1 MIIGFV
7 GFIGSGKDTAA
18 DYLVNFHGFRRDSFA
33 STLKDAV
40 ANVFGWDRTL
50 LEGRTKESREW
61 REQVDS
67 WWAERLKMPNLTPRL
82 MLQIWGTEVCRNGFH
97 NDIWIASLENKIR
110 KTHDNIV
117 ITDVRFTNEI
127 KAIKNA
133 GGKVFRIK
141 RGPDPDWFDDAI
153 NFNQGPTNMTW
164 ALSKMRLDQCKV
176 HASESSWV
184 GNKHIDT
191 EIDNNGSID
200 DLYNQ
205 LRSQVEDPLGAIER
219 PLYVGLSDS

>member
-1 MIIGFV
+1 
-7 GFIGSGKDTAA
+7 
-18 DYLVNFHGFRRDSFA
+18 
-33 STLKDAV
+33 
-40 ANVFGWDRTL
+40 
-50 LEGRTKESREW
+50 
-61 REQVDS
+61 
-67 WWAERLKMPNLTPRL
+67 
-82 MLQIWGTEVCRNGFH
+82 
-97 NDIWIASLENKIR
+97 
-110 KTHDNIV
+110 
-117 ITDVRFTNEI
+117 
-127 KAIKNA
+127 
-133 GGKVFRIK
+133 
-141 RGPDPDWFDDAI
+141 
-153 NFNQGPTNMTW
+153 MTW